1 MQSLEALALESDKI
15 CQELITVL
23 LSLKATENTSRYK
36 SFPQAVKTIWNSA
49 KIKDTKRRLDAIQA
63 GIQLRIQV
71 LIKEDQFRN
80 KDEILQALDEA
91 SRNILLASLRDR
103 DEIMKRQQASDALA
117 TARHDH
123 VVDLIKKTRHFT
135 EGTESKDVLA
145 HIKGQLY
152 HRRQTDRFD
161 DIVDAHH
168 TTFQWVLQE
177 NHSSNTTWPD
187 LHAWLRDGQGI
198 YWLSGKAGS
207 GKSTLM
213 KYLHQAPALR
223 ATLESWAGGVPLII
237 LSFFFWNAGSDL
249 QKSQEGLLRSLVSQ
263 VLDQDPSFGRIL
275 FPEQFLLGA
284 DWQDFPTFH
293 ELRRAFSR
301 FTASLNGTTKVVMLI
316 DGLDEFDQISLTM
329 TELAEMFIA
338 ATRSTHVKAILSS
351 RPLAPFEFS
360 FRQHPKLRLHE
371 LTCTDITTYVD
382 EKLAAHPRISEL
394 SAEDARGVQNLCK
407 EIVDAAAGVFLWV
420 KLVVRS
426 LLEGLQNY
434 DRLTDLQ
441 KRLRALPHDLE
452 ALFSHMLHNI
462 PAEYKI
468 ESSRMFQ
475 IVRSHKS
482 NAYFQLSALALGL
495 AEGLGVKACE
505 AETANSELSE
515 ETRHYIDEQVAG
527 RLRSRCVGLLEIRMR
542 TEDFTYPIFDTYKM
556 PIVPC
561 VDFLHKSVADFLAR
575 EHIWAET
582 LRHTQ
587 GTDFI
592 AELSLL
598 QSAVQQVK
606 CSKSDLG
613 SGPLLWRNVGHAMT
627 YAMSAE
633 TSTSSAS
640 LELLDELD
648 GHMRRHFESIK
659 SSTILEELEIY
670 AGRPITTWYDCAAL
684 YNLEK
689 REYAWHDNFISFT
702 VCNALVLYVDE
713 KLAQIGSGGTQK
725 KGRPLLSYACDPA
738 FDDIALHSQYRVKVV
753 ECLLKN
759 GADPMEVWSQTD
771 ETVWKQTLT
780 TEMRNPVSW
789 VKILKVFIEYGADPN
804 IRIQYWIDGR
814 MVIHGAVEYIK
825 YRSQTYLKGSS
836 LVDLSYEWLNH
847 PDYHDGV
854 PIPSHIITEAEAAFE
869 DLIQYMV
876 AQGAEDEGGRVQT
889 KTKRSQSSRNPVKRL
904 MRRLKS

>member
-63 GIQLRIQV
+63 SIQLRIQV
-71 LIKEDQFRN
+71 LIREDQFRN

-91 SRNILLASLRDR
+91 SRSILLASLRDR

-145 HIKGQLY
+145 RIKAQLY

-223 ATLESWAGGVPLII
+223 ATLESWAGGAPLMI
-237 LSFFFWNAGSDL
+237 LSFYFWNAGSDL

-263 VLDQDPSFGRIL
+263 VLDQDPFLGRIL

-284 DWQDFPTFH
+284 DWHDFPTFH

-338 ATRSTHVKAILSS
+338 ATRSTHIKAILSS

-394 SAEDARGVQNLCK
+394 SAEDARGVQELCM
-407 EIVDAAAGVFLWV
+407 EIVDNAAGVFLWV

-434 DRLTDLQ
+434 DRLTDLRR
-441 KRLRALPHDLE
+441 RLRLLPRDLE
-452 ALFSHMLHNI
+452 SLFSHMLHNI
-462 PAEYKI
+462 PAEYKM

-475 IVRSHKS
+475 IVRSHYA
-482 NAYFQLSALALGL
+482 NTNFELSALALGL
-495 AEGLGVKACE
+495 AEGLGVEACE
-505 AETANSELSE
+505 ARTANSELSE
-515 ETRHYIDEQVAG
+515 DITHYIEEQVAG

-542 TEDFTYPIFDTYKM
+542 KVNTTYYRFGSYNM
-556 PIVPC
+556 PTVPC

-575 EHIWAET
+575 EDIWAET

-587 GTDFI
+587 GTDFN
-592 AELSLL
+592 AESSLL
-598 QSAVQQVK
+598 QSAMQQVK
-606 CSKSDLG
+606 SSRSDLG
-613 SGPLLWRNVGHAMT
+613 SGSFLWSNLEHVMA
-627 YAMSAE
+627 YARFAEMS
-633 TSTSSAS
+633 TNLAS
-640 LELLDELD
+640 LELLDEVD
-648 GHMRRHFESIK
+648 DHMTRHFESIK
-659 SSTILEELEIY
+659 SSTILETFEEY
-670 AGRPITTWYDCAAL
+670 ADGPVITWYDCAAF
-684 YNLEK
+684 YNSERRK
-689 REYAWHDNFISFT
+689 RAFHDDFISFT
-702 VCNALVLYVDE
+702 IRRGLVLYVEE
-713 KLAQIGSGGTQK
+713 KLAQIGSGSTQK
-725 KGRPLLSYACDPA
+725 KGRPLLSYACSSDSHDR
-738 FDDIALHSQYRVKVV
+738 FFFGQYRVKIV

-759 GADPMEVWSQTD
+759 GADPMEVWSQTG
-771 ETVWKQTLT
+771 ETVWNQALT
-780 TEMRNPVSW
+780 KRLQDPFLW
-789 VKILKVFIEYGADPN
+789 VKILKLLIEYGADPN
-804 IRIQYWIDGR
+804 IHIQYWIHGR
-814 MVIHGAVEYIK
+814 IVMLGAVEYIK
-825 YRSQTYLKGSS
+825 YRSQTILKDS
-836 LVDLSYEWLNH
+836 LSDEWFRH
-847 PDYHDGV
+847 PDYHHEV
-854 PIPSHIITEAEAAFE
+854 PMRSHIITEAKAAIE

-876 AQGAEDEGGRVQT
+876 AHGAKDKHGLLST
-889 KTKRSQSSRNPVKRL
+889 KTKQWKSTRNPVKRL